1 MNEHDTSHSHAHGD
15 GHTHE
20 HAHGHETGHPKDHT
34 RNGQETAGPHVH
46 GKHGHHHVHSEE
58 EKRAVINRL
67 SRAIGHLESV
77 RRMVERD
84 EDCSDVLIQLAAVR
98 NAINNTGKVIMKN
111 HISHCIVDAIE
122 EDDME
127 AVEALNR
134 AIDRFIK

>member
-1 MNEHDTSHSHAHGD
+1 MNEHDTSHSHTHGD

-34 RNGQETAGPHVH
+34 RDGQETAGSHVH
-46 GKHGHHHVHSEE
+46 GKHSHHHVHSEE